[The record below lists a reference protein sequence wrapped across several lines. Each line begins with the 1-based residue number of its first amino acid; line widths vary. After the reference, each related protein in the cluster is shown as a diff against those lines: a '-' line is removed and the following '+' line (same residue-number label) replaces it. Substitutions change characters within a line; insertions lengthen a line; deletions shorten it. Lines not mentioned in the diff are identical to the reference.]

1 MKKFLKSGIT
11 AKICQTLGGISRKQI
26 PKEEQVIK
34 ILDYLYLLQ
43 TQFRKTRMQQ
53 PPTLF
58 KDSFLGLSVLF
69 HPIIPLLVP
78 LFLYIIPL
86 TFGKWKL
93 TSSDLF
99 LLETWSWRGGK
110 RKSSEFWRLKFVC
123 LGLVFSFPIL
133 LAKKKKKFYMK
144 GIPTM
149 RWDSR
154 RGPGRKQQP
163 NC

>member
-1 MKKFLKSGIT
+1 MRPLQSEHLVWYLKRNFKDPIEIRTGQDGGQLLYLILIPLYALTHMKKFLKSGIT

-58 KDSFLGLSVLF
+58 KDSFLGLSVLY

-99 LLETWSWRGGK
+99 LLET
-110 RKSSEFWRLKFVC
+110 
-123 LGLVFSFPIL
+123 
-133 LAKKKKKFYMK
+133 
-144 GIPTM
+144 
-149 RWDSR
+149 
-154 RGPGRKQQP
+154 
-163 NC
+163 